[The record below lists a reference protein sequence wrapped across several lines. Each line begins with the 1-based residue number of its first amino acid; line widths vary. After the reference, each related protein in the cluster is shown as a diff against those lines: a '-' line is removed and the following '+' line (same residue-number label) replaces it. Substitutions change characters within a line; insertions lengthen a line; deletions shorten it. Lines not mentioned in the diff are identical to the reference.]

1 MFGTW
6 YVTVWFGKGRRL
18 YTYKTGDRSV
28 DVNTVVLVPVG
39 EAGEV
44 KPAIVSGVYRLPPT
58 DFPKNRI
65 KTVICA
71 AGTKDSMI
79 FEGIDMR
86 RLTAAWN
93 ASEKPDR
100 SSARQQKKQKIAFQP
115 YTVEEMMFY
124 DDLFGD

>member
-18 YTYKTGDRSV
+18 YTYKTRDRSV

-44 KPAIVSGVYRLPPT
+44 KPAIVSGVYRFPPT
-58 DFPKNRI
+58 NFPKNLI

-79 FEGIDMR
+79 FDGIDMK
-86 RLTAAWN
+86 RLTAAWD
-93 ASEKPDR
+93 ASENSDR
-100 SSARQQKKQKIAFQP
+100 SPVRQRKKQKKAFQP